1 MQRSTSRFVAVT
13 AAAGLVLTTGCTVT
27 VDDTEG
33 APDLDEET
41 PATPAT
47 PRLIFG
53 MGGNLHLD
61 DAFETARAKIDRAI
75 AAGYT
80 GVRFEPFQETL
91 LVLGEYGGWN
101 APVERYQEITDY
113 IIASPLNLMKGHMGS
128 TGYGEKILRADPDMA
143 EGLPIRGAEY
153 RVSADGVR
161 LEKIDSFVVQNPG
174 FNPGFE
180 VHNGD
185 RVSDWQWNDDP
196 GERTFVDE
204 TVFRT
209 GAKSLKFTANGST
222 AATIGSFAVTPFRQ
236 YHVQLWVKTE
246 GVDPAATKIFMDF
259 RNPDV
264 DDRVRWLSY
273 PENNGSLSVES
284 NQDWTVH
291 NTTLNSLEATRLRFV
306 FGVRGTSGGES
317 GTIWFDDVQIK
328 ETGLVNLI
336 RREGAPLTMR
346 TVDGTEMVEGT
357 DYLPTNDPLLGMA
370 VGYPGIYDY
379 WHEPPE
385 VLVLPAGGLTPEQVV
400 TIDHYAVQKIYRY
413 TVTPGICNDLVFN
426 ELTRRFDYLRTFAPN
441 VSHYIFGT
449 DENRQ
454 MNWGADCDALGLTP
468 GELLAQDT
476 RRYIDFLREQIDS
489 PSIYVYSDMFD
500 PNHNAREHYYFV
512 NGDLE
517 GSWEGLD
524 AEVIVL
530 NWRRTPESYQ
540 FFADQGIKQM
550 ILGATTDPDE
560 LFRNTE
566 GIEGIIGAKY
576 ENYGC
581 GECTLENFAEAFYTR
596 FSPPDDRG

>member
-1 MQRSTSRFVAVT
+1 
-13 AAAGLVLTTGCTVT
+13 
-27 VDDTEG
+27 
-33 APDLDEET
+33 
-41 PATPAT
+41 
-47 PRLIFG
+47 
-53 MGGNLHLD
+53 
-61 DAFETARAKIDRAI
+61 
-75 AAGYT
+75 
-80 GVRFEPFQETL
+80 
-91 LVLGEYGGWN
+91 
-101 APVERYQEITDY
+101 
-113 IIASPLNLMKGHMGS
+113 
-128 TGYGEKILRADPDMA
+128 
-143 EGLPIRGAEY
+143 
-153 RVSADGVR
+153 
-161 LEKIDSFVVQNPG
+161 
-174 FNPGFE
+174 
-180 VHNGD
+180 
-185 RVSDWQWNDDP
+185 
-196 GERTFVDE
+196 
-204 TVFRT
+204 
-209 GAKSLKFTANGST
+209 
-222 AATIGSFAVTPFRQ
+222 
-236 YHVQLWVKTE
+236 
-246 GVDPAATKIFMDF
+246 
-259 RNPDV
+259 
-264 DDRVRWLSY
+264 
-273 PENNGSLSVES
+273 
-284 NQDWTVH
+284 
-291 NTTLNSLEATRLRFV
+291 
-306 FGVRGTSGGES
+306 
-317 GTIWFDDVQIK
+317 
-328 ETGLVNLI
+328 
-336 RREGAPLTMR
+336 
-346 TVDGTEMVEGT
+346 
-357 DYLPTNDPLLGMA
+357 MA